1 MNLNIAICDDEI
13 NDISILK
20 KYISRY
26 NVETDNNIVVSSF
39 LSAKELLLDYSN
51 NHYDVV
57 LLDIEMPDIN
67 GMDLA
72 KQLRETDDDL
82 FIVFTTS
89 YPEYMHESFEVQPF
103 QFLTKP
109 IEYKAV
115 RKLFSDIIKK
125 INRSSKSIVVIDA
138 ENEKHFVSLNDILF
152 ITSMKENKSHIRYQ
166 LSDMELISKGTLS
179 EIESIL
185 ATRGFVSPSRGFLVN
200 IHQIKTMNSTCIV
213 LNKGFKIPISRRRAK
228 ELQQIYS
235 QYIIDIL

>member
-13 NDISILK
+13 NDITILK

-26 NVETDNNIVVSSF
+26 NVETDNNNNNIVVSSF

-51 NHYDVV
+51 NRYDVV

-72 KQLRETDDDL
+72 KQLRETADDP

-89 YPEYMHESFEVQPF
+89 CPEYMHESFEVQPF

-138 ENEKHFVSLNDILF
+138 ENEIDFQR
-152 ITSMKENKSHIRYQ
+152 HI
-166 LSDMELISKGTLS
+166 I
-179 EIESIL
+179 
-185 ATRGFVSPSRGFLVN
+185 
-200 IHQIKTMNSTCIV
+200 
-213 LNKGFKIPISRRRAK
+213 
-228 ELQQIYS
+228 
-235 QYIIDIL
+235 

>member
-1 MNLNIAICDDEI
+1 MLDIFQTGGNRMNLNIAICDDEI

-89 YPEYMHESFEVQPF
+89 YPEYMHESSKFS
-103 QFLTKP
+103 
-109 IEYKAV
+109 
-115 RKLFSDIIKK
+115 LFSFLQ
-125 INRSSKSIVVIDA
+125 NQLNTRLYANYLVI
-138 ENEKHFVSLNDILF
+138 
-152 ITSMKENKSHIRYQ
+152 
-166 LSDMELISKGTLS
+166 
-179 EIESIL
+179 
-185 ATRGFVSPSRGFLVN
+185 
-200 IHQIKTMNSTCIV
+200 
-213 LNKGFKIPISRRRAK
+213 
-228 ELQQIYS
+228 
-235 QYIIDIL
+235 

>member
-109 IEYKAV
+109 IDYKAV
-115 RKLFSDIIKK
+115 CKLFNDINKK
-125 INRSSKSIVVIDA
+125 ITRSSKSIVIIDT
-138 ENEKHFVSLNDILF
+138 ENEKTFRF
-152 ITSMKENKSHIRYQ
+152 IK
-166 LSDMELISKGTLS
+166 
-179 EIESIL
+179 
-185 ATRGFVSPSRGFLVN
+185 
-200 IHQIKTMNSTCIV
+200 
-213 LNKGFKIPISRRRAK
+213 
-228 ELQQIYS
+228 
-235 QYIIDIL
+235 